1 MKLICINNTGLDR
14 HLTIGKI
21 YSLEY
26 IDTFNHGNKLNFIH
40 IKNDM
45 NFYDIYPMWR
55 FKPLYEIRDKKINV
69 ILNGV

>member
-26 IDTFNHGNKLNFIH
+26 IDTFNHGSV

-45 NFYDIYPMWR
+45 NFYDIYPIWR
-55 FKPLYEIRDKKINV
+55 FKPLYEIRDKKING

>member
-14 HLTIGKI
+14 HLTKGKI

-26 IDTFNHGNKLNFIH
+26 IDTFNHGSV

-45 NFYDIYPMWR
+45 NFYDIYPIWR

>member
-1 MKLICINNTGLDR
+1 MKLLCIDNKGIER

-26 IDTFNHGNKLNFIH
+26 IDTYKHGSV

-45 NFYDIYPMWR
+45 RFYDIYPMWR
-55 FKPLYEIRDKKINV
+55 FKPLYEIRNTKIEN
-69 ILNGV
+69 ILNDGTI

>member
-26 IDTFNHGNKLNFIH
+26 IDTFNHGSV

>member
-26 IDTFNHGNKLNFIH
+26 IDTFKHGSV

-45 NFYDIYPMWR
+45 SFYDIYPMWR